1 MISLRLKKKFII
13 YILVFLLLG
22 CQSQQQD
29 TEKSVFSWHKQEVLN
44 GKDDFFNTLQS
55 FNVQNVYQYF
65 SSDLTDDQIDSF
77 INECS
82 QQDISVY
89 YLCGTPEYA
98 LSENYTQLSQEIERA
113 KYISELTNENNIK
126 GIVLDI
132 EPYLL
137 DEFEDDAKSI
147 MSEFYDNLKQA
158 YTLAK
163 SYDLKMIVC
172 IPYYYDTQNLTSFLE
187 NLLKDGCDGIAIMN
201 YYQSH
206 EAQHIQTEI
215 ELCQKYQKECINIF
229 ELSAPED
236 GITEENTYYDEGI
249 SLAMEHFQMIQE
261 NYDEY
266 KLSLCFHDYHYLKE
280 LLENE

>member
-113 KYISELTNENNIK
+113 KYISQLTNENNIK

-147 MSEFYDNLKQA
+147 MSEF
-158 YTLAK
+158 
-163 SYDLKMIVC
+163 
-172 IPYYYDTQNLTSFLE
+172 YDTQNLTSFLE

-229 ELSAPED
+229 ELSVPED

-249 SLAMEHFQMIQE
+249 STAMEHFQMIQE
-261 NYDEY
+261 NYNEY

>member
-1 MISLRLKKKFII
+1 MRLKKKFII

-55 FNVQNVYQYF
+55 FNVQYVYQYF

-113 KYISELTNENNIK
+113 KFAVPELGEMLLST
-126 GIVLDI
+126 GDA
-132 EPYLL
+132 YL
-137 DEFEDDAKSI
+137 EEGNHWH
-147 MSEFYDNLKQA
+147 DNRWGHCTCDKCKNKTA
-158 YTLAK
+158 
-163 SYDLKMIVC
+163 
-172 IPYYYDTQNLTSFLE
+172 QNLL
-187 NLLKDGCDGIAIMN
+187 G
-201 YYQSH
+201 
-206 EAQHIQTEI
+206 
-215 ELCQKYQKECINIF
+215 NILMQVRT
-229 ELSAPED
+229 ELSEA
-236 GITEENTYYDEGI
+236 
-249 SLAMEHFQMIQE
+249 
-261 NYDEY
+261 
-266 KLSLCFHDYHYLKE
+266 K
-280 LLENE
+280 ENEQQKRT